1 MKVNLYTFP
10 YQSQRHPQAKGQ
22 TSFMGK
28 PKLNADKI
36 SEYAD
41 LRVFHHHIYEFKKG
55 IRNLILTTEK
65 AKYREP
71 IEKRLKNEKIDY
83 VIHDIPKEKIN
94 VYFGE
99 KNCVDVV
106 KTFNPK
112 LNELS
117 AEQDFMLGIMLGY
130 DRVRQCERYL
140 KIKNS
145 IIKLGKQTRFDSQ
158 E

>member
-1 MKVNLYTFP
+1 MRVNLFTYYP
-10 YQSQRHPQAKGQ
+10 NMKQNPVQKVP
-22 TSFMGK
+22 SFSAR
-28 PKLNADKI
+28 PKI
-36 SEYAD
+36 SSEKFNEYAD

-65 AKYREP
+65 AKYKEF
-71 IEKRLKNEKIDY
+71 IQNRLNNEHIDY
-83 VIHDIPKEKIN
+83 VIHDIQQDKIN

-130 DRVRQCERYL
+130 DRVKQCERYL
-140 KIKNS
+140 KVKKN
-145 IIKLGKQTRFDSQ
+145 IIKLGKKNSFGG

>member
-1 MKVNLYTFP
+1 MRVNLFTYRP
-10 YQSQRHPQAKGQ
+10 AVAKSSQKRTPVFSARPKID
-22 TSFMGK
+22 TD
-28 PKLNADKI
+28 KLN
-36 SEYAD
+36 EYAD

-65 AKYREP
+65 SKYRQY
-71 IEKRLKNEKIDY
+71 IQNRLNNEHIDY
-83 VIHDIPKEKIN
+83 LIHDIKQDKIN

-99 KNCVDVV
+99 KNCVDVI

-130 DRVRQCERYL
+130 DRVKQCERYL
-140 KIKNS
+140 KIKNNV
-145 IIKLGKQTRFDSQ
+145 IKLGRKNRFDG